1 MNYYRQG
8 RINHWANRA
17 NARGLA
23 LLGASCLDIK
33 TLLYWFFIFLGCSP
47 CVKIVELIDNC
58 VWYIN
63 SEELITLAFSVIEW
77 LERVEPN
84 STARDDP
91 RIRPKPVHP
100 MDVGR
105 NFSRVGQ
112 RSIFLILYRFL
123 TMQCK
128 WTLTKCFSLF
138 TPLVCAGWTSI
149 LNRLSEM
156 FSTLRLSEMFFFS

>member
-63 SEELITLAFSVIEW
+63 SEELITLAFSVIE
-77 LERVEPN
+77 
-84 STARDDP
+84 
-91 RIRPKPVHP
+91 
-100 MDVGR
+100 
-105 NFSRVGQ
+105 
-112 RSIFLILYRFL
+112 
-123 TMQCK
+123 
-128 WTLTKCFSLF
+128 
-138 TPLVCAGWTSI
+138 
-149 LNRLSEM
+149 
-156 FSTLRLSEMFFFS
+156 